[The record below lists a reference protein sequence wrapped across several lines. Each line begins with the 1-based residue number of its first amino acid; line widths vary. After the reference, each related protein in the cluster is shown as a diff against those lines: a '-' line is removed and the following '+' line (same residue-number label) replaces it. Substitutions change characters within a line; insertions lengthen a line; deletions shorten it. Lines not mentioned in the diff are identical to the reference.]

1 MMNIIATGSYP
12 IQNSSVPGVNMQQKS
27 GPASFRDIL
36 NGALDNIHE
45 TQAIKQANAEALAVG
60 DVDDLAALAIDDQR
74 AEVAIQLLVQVR
86 NQLVEAYQEVMRLN
100 V

>member
-1 MMNIIATGSYP
+1 MMNIITGSYP
-12 IQNSSVPGVNMQQKS
+12 IQTSSVPGANVAQQKS
-27 GPASFRDIL
+27 GSSSFRDIL
-36 NGALDNIHE
+36 NGALDNIRDTHE
-45 TQAIKQANAEALAVG
+45 VKQANAEALAIG